1 MRKKED
7 CELKEETKKISVKE
21 GIAAGIMDGAGV
33 KYITPYALAIGAS
46 NAQIGF
52 LTSIPTLLGNFSQLF
67 TYKAIEKYSRK
78 KVIALGVFLQALM
91 WLPILFVGYLYFYG
105 GINHGFSAT
114 LMILFYTLFTLFGS
128 FISPAWNSLMKDD
141 VEKDRGNYFGNRSRI
156 IEFVGLIVLLVCGL
170 LLNFFSDFNLFL
182 GFCVLFGIAFFA
194 RIISAYLL
202 NKHYEPKLK
211 LEKGY
216 YFTLTQ
222 FLKKVPTSNFGKFTV
237 GMALIHFAT
246 YLASP
251 FFAVYVLKEL
261 SVNYAVWTLIVVFNI
276 LGLLIFVPFWGKFAD
291 SYGNLK
297 VLKWTGLLIPIVP
310 LLWFFTFFVVK
321 INFAS
326 AIIYLLIVELF
337 SGFVWAGFNLCA
349 RNFIYDAVTR
359 QKVALCISYYNV
371 LSGIG
376 VFAGATI
383 GGLIAS
389 MNFNFFGIGPILF
402 IFLLSALMRFLS
414 YFILMPKVKEVRGIK
429 EYKDG
434 EFGRELREVLI
445 PVPFKHTKYHHA

>member
-1 MRKKED
+1 MTKKED
-7 CELKEETKKISVKE
+7 CKLKEETKKISVKE

-156 IEFVGLIVLLVCGL
+156 IEFIGLIVMLICGL
-170 LLNFFSDFNLFL
+170 LLNFFSDINLFL

-194 RIISAYLL
+194 RIISAHLL

-222 FLKKVPTSNFGKFTV
+222 FIKRIPKSNFGKFTV
-237 GMALIHFAT
+237 GVALIHFAT
-246 YLASP
+246 YIASP

-276 LGLLIFVPFWGKFAD
+276 LGLLIFVPFWGRFSD
-291 SYGNLK
+291 NYGNLK

-310 LLWFFTFFVVK
+310 LLWFLTFFVVK

-359 QKVALCISYYNV
+359 QKLALCISYYNV

-376 VFAGATI
+376 VFVGATL

-402 IFLLSALMRFLS
+402 IFLLSALIRFLS
-414 YFILMPKVKEVRGIK
+414 YFVLMPKIKEVRGVK

-445 PVPFKHTKYHHA
+445 PVPFKHMKYHHA